1 MISFLSLLKLEFDWI
16 NVIVFYWYHFF
27 CFLIDIDI
35 FHLHRLSTAN
45 QQLVNRCPLS
55 VMLWN
60 VTFIK
65 KLYYPP
71 KRRLHPRLQ
80 YFLPYKTQFTT
91 LAYSMPVKWPL
102 GFSHP
107 TFCLSASFNHNVED
121 IIQLPQMSYFDQSLP
136 YHTKELVILFRELY
150 QEFFFFF

>member
-1 MISFLSLLKLEFDWI
+1 MSHLLKNYTSLLRGDFD
-16 NVIVFYWYHFF
+16 
-27 CFLIDIDI
+27 
-35 FHLHRLSTAN
+35 
-45 QQLVNRCPLS
+45 
-55 VMLWN
+55 
-60 VTFIK
+60 
-65 KLYYPP
+65 
-71 KRRLHPRLQ
+71 HPRLQ

-150 QEFFFFF
+150 QEFFFFFLDTVNKVPGVLKCTGNKSLYTNGTYISLFSICHVLHNWQKQMLWSNVLRLEMSVII